1 MVKLNV
7 LINLMKEMT
16 SAASEASSNTT
27 LKSVAATQILS
38 GLALTVIVS
47 NNPKNAMVKPNALTS
62 LMKVMRNA
70 ASRSTNSIMTK
81 NAAAKNLNGNVVQV
95 TVFQRK
101 ASVMELPNA
110 QMDLMKVIRTVAS
123 KASTSMTTKSV
134 AATQRMSSNALMETV

>member
-62 LMKVMRNA
+62 LMKEMRNA

-123 KASTSMTTKSV
+123 KASTSMTIKSV
-134 AATQRMSSNALMETV
+134 AATQIMSSNALMETV

>member
-1 MVKLNV
+1 
-7 LINLMKEMT
+7 MKEMT

-47 NNPKNAMVKPNALTS
+47 NNPKNAMVKPNALTI

-134 AATQRMSSNALMETV
+134 AATQIMSSNALMETV

>member
-1 MVKLNV
+1 
-7 LINLMKEMT
+7 MKE
-16 SAASEASSNTT
+16 
-27 LKSVAATQILS
+27 
-38 GLALTVIVS
+38 
-47 NNPKNAMVKPNALTS
+47 
-62 LMKVMRNA
+62 MRNA

-134 AATQRMSSNALMETV
+134 AATQIMSSNALMETV